1 MDAITQGSI
10 ASTVANAIKEDVGGG
25 DITAQ
30 LIPQN
35 AIAEAELVCR
45 EDAVIAGQAWAA
57 AVFAAIDP
65 RVILDWQIPEGGRAQ
80 PDSLI
85 LICRGSARSILTA
98 ERTAMN
104 FLQTLSATATATAD
118 LTQKIQHTEAT
129 LLDTRKTLPGL
140 RLAQKYAVKL
150 GGGENHRIGL
160 FDAFLI
166 KENHIMAAG
175 GIGAAITAA
184 RILSPAQRIEV
195 EVENLKELAVAIEHQ
210 PDWIMLDN
218 FSLADLKTAVQLTPA
233 TIMLEASGGIETTTD
248 LIAIAETG
256 VNYISMGALTKH
268 CRAIDLSLRV
278 KKISG

>member
-10 ASTVANAIKEDVGGG
+10 ASTVASAIKEDVGGG

-35 AIAEAELVCR
+35 AMAEAELVCR

-184 RILSPAQRIEV
+184 KILSPAQRIEV